1 MRESNQL
8 PDDETRLV
16 ATPAGYSAAPALED
30 LFDEALALDTEAR
43 ELFLRNLETRDPGRG
58 RELRNLIAIL
68 PDAESREVA
77 DHAEH
82 GGNSDGEHGSDI
94 DQARDPFVFEPAIG
108 ENIGG
113 CILESVIG
121 RGGVGIVYAAVQ
133 LDPPRP
139 VAVKILRLLSSRAS
153 HLRRFRIEARA
164 LARLVHP
171 ALARIYTTG
180 AALRAGA
187 EIPYIVMERID
198 GARSFVEWARGP
210 DVASTNQPKEI
221 ARQLAEICDGLQH
234 CHNRGVIHRD
244 LKPSNLLVGADGHP
258 RIIDFGIA
266 RLAGFDAV
274 DRSETSVSEYL
285 RAERRVPE
293 NRVPENRVAE
303 NFGAETPASETIMGA
318 LIGTPAYM
326 APEQFELPPNEVDAR
341 VDIHALGVVLYESLV
356 GRRPYEIPRHLYF
369 DAAQIMRL
377 SNPANPHLID
387 SNIPRD
393 LAAIVM
399 KAMAKDRD
407 RRYLSATALAD
418 DLRAFVDDRSVRA
431 RAESSPERLIRSMR
445 RNPAWTTTIVVSLLA
460 LATATVVSLNALAR
474 ARADRDRARVNL
486 ATIDAQRGLLSYED
500 SRLLDLEAIDPP
512 LVGGM
517 LRRMIDNSIAPSVQL
532 TTGNLM
538 GGAMSPDGM
547 RWLAVSDGG
556 EFGLVDFTT
565 GKCMRPQLMGV
576 SNCFAAGFSFDGQRI
591 FAGARS
597 NELVELFL
605 DRAAA
610 PIAQVGG
617 MIRAILPA
625 ADNDRLLLVS
635 ANSLSVLRL
644 STGVQQSLYIGAGN
658 ELGSG
663 AWNGAGIA
671 YIVQGD
677 RSVGAFE
684 IPDDGPPKR
693 LAGFH
698 FATNSARTVA
708 VAPDGQRIAIGSS
721 FGGVA
726 IADARTGAVEHR
738 TQVRHEVWSMA
749 FSRDGLLLHV
759 GERSG
764 RVHDFEVA
772 TGQFRAVHS
781 ISSGEPVWGLGE
793 AANGTIAANIGNYM
807 AFFSASLA
815 WNTEPESFRVEPR
828 ALRLLEGRTVRAV
841 GADGRVS
848 DLDLGRGTWAP
859 VAHGQLGE
867 LQAAALSN
875 DGRMVASLNR
885 ATLAFTDLTTGKRVE
900 VAVPAASQGK
910 FSCVG
915 WNADAT
921 MLALLGGD
929 SARVYLRDGT
939 LAAEVRIEA
948 MTYPEL
954 AWYAPNRFSVLS
966 CPILRIDCV
975 VHDGVIDTAASPI
988 MSGVDLI
995 YSGDRWIL
1003 LRFNGALAVAHSGAA
1018 SKIGLALEDYE
1029 FLLERHRDVANAASV
1044 SPDGTLLASGGMDG
1058 TVRLWS
1064 LATGDAVTNFSSH
1077 TQPVFEVLWLPDG
1090 KGFVSLGTFGEVQ
1103 LHDSVARAQR
1113 IEADKASASS
1123 HE

>member
-82 GGNSDGEHGSDI
+82 RAEHGAEHRAEHGGNSDGEHGSDI

-139 VAVKILRLLSSRAS
+139 VAVKILRLLGSRAS

-171 ALARIYTTG
+171 ALARIYATG

-198 GARSFVEWARGP
+198 GARNFVEWARGS
-210 DVASTNQPKEI
+210 DVASTNQPKDI

-258 RIIDFGIA
+258 HIIDFGIA
-266 RLAGFDAV
+266 RLASLDAS
-274 DRSETSVSEYL
+274 DHGETL
-285 RAERRVPE
+285 
-293 NRVPENRVAE
+293 
-303 NFGAETPASETIMGA
+303 MGA
-318 LIGTPAYM
+318 IIGTPAYM

-418 DLRAFVDDRSVRA
+418 DLRAFVDGRSVRA

-460 LATATVVSLNALAR
+460 LATATVVSLNTLAR

-486 ATIDAQRGLLSYED
+486 ATIDAERGQLSYE
-500 SRLLDLEAIDPP
+500 SGRLLDLETIDSP
-512 LVGGM
+512 LVSGM

-532 TTGNLM
+532 TVGNLM
-538 GGAMSPDGM
+538 GGAMSPDGR

-576 SNCFAAGFSFDGQRI
+576 ANCFAAGFSFDGQRI

-597 NELVELFL
+597 NELVELFV
-605 DRAAA
+605 DRAAV

-738 TQVRHEVWSMA
+738 THVRHEVWSMA

-764 RVHDFEVA
+764 RVHNFEVA
-772 TGQFRAVHS
+772 TGQFRALHS

-793 AANGTIAANIGNYM
+793 AANGTIAANIGNCM

-815 WNTEPESFRVEPR
+815 WDTEPESFGVEPR
-828 ALRLLEGRTVRAV
+828 ALSLLEGRTVRAV

-867 LQAAALSN
+867 LQAAALSG

-900 VAVPAASQGK
+900 VAVPDASQGK

-939 LAAEVRIEA
+939 LAAEVRIEGL
-948 MTYPEL
+948 TYPEL

-1018 SKIGLALEDYE
+1018 SKLGIALKDSE

-1064 LATGDAVTNFSSH
+1064 LATGDAVCNFSSH

-1090 KGFVSLGTFGEVQ
+1090 KGFVSLGTSGEVR

-1113 IEADKASASS
+1113 IEADRASASG

>member
-16 ATPAGYSAAPALED
+16 ATPAAGVAPPAGYSAAPALED

-82 GGNSDGEHGSDI
+82 RAEHGAEHSGNSDGEHGSDI

-139 VAVKILRLLSSRAS
+139 VAVKILRLLGSRAS

-171 ALARIYTTG
+171 ALARIYATG

-198 GARSFVEWARGP
+198 GARSFVEWARGS
-210 DVASTNQPKEI
+210 DVASTNQPKDI

-258 RIIDFGIA
+258 HIIDFGVA
-266 RLAGFDAV
+266 RLASLDAS
-274 DRSETSVSEYL
+274 DHGETL
-285 RAERRVPE
+285 
-293 NRVPENRVAE
+293 
-303 NFGAETPASETIMGA
+303 MGA
-318 LIGTPAYM
+318 IIGTPAYM

-418 DLRAFVDDRSVRA
+418 DLRAFVDGRSVRA

-486 ATIDAQRGLLSYED
+486 ATIDAERGQLSYE
-500 SRLLDLEAIDPP
+500 SGRLLDLETIDSP
-512 LVGGM
+512 LVSGM

-532 TTGNLM
+532 TAGNLM
-538 GGAMSPDGM
+538 GGAMSPDGR

-556 EFGLVDFTT
+556 GFGLVDFTT

-576 SNCFAAGFSFDGQRI
+576 TNCFAAGFSFDGQRI

-597 NELVELFL
+597 NELVEMFL
-605 DRAAA
+605 DRAAV

-772 TGQFRAVHS
+772 TGQFRALHS

-793 AANGTIAANIGNYM
+793 AANGTIAANIGNCM

-815 WNTEPESFRVEPR
+815 WDTEPESFGVEPR
-828 ALRLLEGRTVRAV
+828 ALSLLEGRTVRAV

-867 LQAAALSN
+867 LQAAAMSS

-900 VAVPAASQGK
+900 VAVPDASQSK

-939 LAAEVRIEA
+939 LAAEVRIEGLI
-948 MTYPEL
+948 YPEL

-1018 SKIGLALEDYE
+1018 SKLGLALEDYE

-1064 LATGDAVTNFSSH
+1064 LATGDAVCNFSSH

-1090 KGFVSLGTFGEVQ
+1090 KGFVSLGTFGEVR

-1113 IEADKASASS
+1113 IEADKASASG
-1123 HE
+1123 HK

>member
-16 ATPAGYSAAPALED
+16 ATPAAGVAPSAGYSAAPALED

-77 DHAEH
+77 DHAEHRAEHGAEHRAEH

-139 VAVKILRLLSSRAS
+139 VAVKILRLLGSRAS

-171 ALARIYTTG
+171 ALARIYATG

-198 GARSFVEWARGP
+198 GARNFVEWARGS
-210 DVASTNQPKEI
+210 DVASTNQPKDI

-258 RIIDFGIA
+258 HIIDFGVA
-266 RLAGFDAV
+266 RLASLDAS
-274 DRSETSVSEYL
+274 DHGETL
-285 RAERRVPE
+285 
-293 NRVPENRVAE
+293 
-303 NFGAETPASETIMGA
+303 MGA
-318 LIGTPAYM
+318 IIGTPAYM

-418 DLRAFVDDRSVRA
+418 DLRAFVDGRSVRA

-460 LATATVVSLNALAR
+460 LATATVVSLNTLAR

-486 ATIDAQRGLLSYED
+486 ATIDAERGQLSYE
-500 SRLLDLEAIDPP
+500 SGRLLDLETIDSP
-512 LVGGM
+512 LVSGM

-532 TTGNLM
+532 TVGNLM
-538 GGAMSPDGM
+538 GGAMSPDGR

-576 SNCFAAGFSFDGQRI
+576 ANCFAAGFSFDGQRI

-597 NELVELFL
+597 NELVELFV
-605 DRAAA
+605 DRAAV

-738 TQVRHEVWSMA
+738 THVRHEVWSMA

-764 RVHDFEVA
+764 RVHNFEVA
-772 TGQFRAVHS
+772 TGQFRALHS

-793 AANGTIAANIGNYM
+793 AANGTIAANIGNCM

-815 WNTEPESFRVEPR
+815 WDTEPESFGVEPR
-828 ALRLLEGRTVRAV
+828 ALSLLEGRTVRAV

-867 LQAAALSN
+867 LQAAALSG

-900 VAVPAASQGK
+900 VAVPDASQGK

-939 LAAEVRIEA
+939 LAAEVRIEGL
-948 MTYPEL
+948 TYPEL

-1018 SKIGLALEDYE
+1018 SKLGIALKDSE

-1064 LATGDAVTNFSSH
+1064 LATGDAVCNFSSH

-1090 KGFVSLGTFGEVQ
+1090 KGFVSLGTSGEVR

-1113 IEADKASASS
+1113 IEADRASASG

>member
-82 GGNSDGEHGSDI
+82 RAEHGAEHRAEHGGNSDGEHGSDI

-139 VAVKILRLLSSRAS
+139 VAVKILRLLGSRAS

-171 ALARIYTTG
+171 ALARIYATG

-198 GARSFVEWARGP
+198 GARNFVEWARGS
-210 DVASTNQPKEI
+210 DVASTNQPKDI

-258 RIIDFGIA
+258 HIIDFGVA
-266 RLAGFDAV
+266 RLASLDAS
-274 DRSETSVSEYL
+274 DHGETL
-285 RAERRVPE
+285 
-293 NRVPENRVAE
+293 
-303 NFGAETPASETIMGA
+303 MGA
-318 LIGTPAYM
+318 IIGTPAYM

-418 DLRAFVDDRSVRA
+418 DLRAFVDGRSVRA

-460 LATATVVSLNALAR
+460 LATATVVSLNTLAR

-486 ATIDAQRGLLSYED
+486 ATIDAERGQLSYE
-500 SRLLDLEAIDPP
+500 SGRLLDLETIDSP
-512 LVGGM
+512 LVSGM

-532 TTGNLM
+532 TVGNLM
-538 GGAMSPDGM
+538 GGAMSPDGR

-576 SNCFAAGFSFDGQRI
+576 ANCFAAGFSFDGQRI

-597 NELVELFL
+597 NELVELFV
-605 DRAAA
+605 DRAAV

-738 TQVRHEVWSMA
+738 THVRHEVWSMA

-764 RVHDFEVA
+764 RVHNFEVA
-772 TGQFRAVHS
+772 TGQFRALHS

-793 AANGTIAANIGNYM
+793 AANGTIAANIGNCM

-815 WNTEPESFRVEPR
+815 WDTEPESFGVEPR
-828 ALRLLEGRTVRAV
+828 ALSLLEGRTVRAV

-867 LQAAALSN
+867 LQAAALSG

-900 VAVPAASQGK
+900 VAVPDASQGK

-939 LAAEVRIEA
+939 LAAEVRIEGL
-948 MTYPEL
+948 TYPEL

-1018 SKIGLALEDYE
+1018 SKLGIALKDSE

-1064 LATGDAVTNFSSH
+1064 LATGDAVCNFSSH

-1090 KGFVSLGTFGEVQ
+1090 KGFVSLGTSGEVR

-1113 IEADKASASS
+1113 IEADRASASG

>member
-82 GGNSDGEHGSDI
+82 RAEHSGNSDGEHGSDI

-139 VAVKILRLLSSRAS
+139 VAVKILRLLGSRAS

-171 ALARIYTTG
+171 ALARIYATG

-198 GARSFVEWARGP
+198 GARNFVEWARGS
-210 DVASTNQPKEI
+210 DVASTNQPKDI

-258 RIIDFGIA
+258 HIIDFGIA
-266 RLAGFDAV
+266 RLASLDAS
-274 DRSETSVSEYL
+274 DHGETL
-285 RAERRVPE
+285 
-293 NRVPENRVAE
+293 
-303 NFGAETPASETIMGA
+303 MGA
-318 LIGTPAYM
+318 IIGTPAYM

-418 DLRAFVDDRSVRA
+418 DLRAFVDGRSVRA

-486 ATIDAQRGLLSYED
+486 ATIDAERGQLSYE
-500 SRLLDLEAIDPP
+500 SGRLLDLETIDLP
-512 LVGGM
+512 LVSGM

-532 TTGNLM
+532 TAGNLM
-538 GGAMSPDGM
+538 GGAMSPDGR

-576 SNCFAAGFSFDGQRI
+576 ANCFAAGFSFDGQRI

-597 NELVELFL
+597 NELVELFV
-605 DRAAA
+605 DRAAV

-726 IADARTGAVEHR
+726 IVDARTGAVEHR
-738 TQVRHEVWSMA
+738 THVRHEVWSMA

-764 RVHDFEVA
+764 RVHNFEVA
-772 TGQFRAVHS
+772 TGQFRALHS

-793 AANGTIAANIGNYM
+793 AANGTIAANIGDCM

-815 WNTEPESFRVEPR
+815 WDTEPESFGVEPR

-900 VAVPAASQGK
+900 VAVPDASQGK

-939 LAAEVRIEA
+939 LAAEVRIEGL
-948 MTYPEL
+948 TYPEL

-1018 SKIGLALEDYE
+1018 SKLGIALKDSE

-1064 LATGDAVTNFSSH
+1064 LATGDAVSNFSSH

-1090 KGFVSLGTFGEVQ
+1090 KGFVSLGTSGEVR

-1113 IEADKASASS
+1113 IEADRASASG

>member
-285 RAERRVPE
+285 RAER
-293 NRVPENRVAE
+293 RVPENRVAE

-605 DRAAA
+605 DRAAV

-793 AANGTIAANIGNYM
+793 AANGTIAANIGDCM
-807 AFFSASLA
+807 AFFSARLA
-815 WNTEPESFRVEPR
+815 WDTEPESFRVEPR

-1018 SKIGLALEDYE
+1018 SK
-1029 FLLERHRDVANAASV
+1029 
-1044 SPDGTLLASGGMDG
+1044 
-1058 TVRLWS
+1058 
-1064 LATGDAVTNFSSH
+1064 
-1077 TQPVFEVLWLPDG
+1077 
-1090 KGFVSLGTFGEVQ
+1090 LG
-1103 LHDSVARAQR
+1103 
-1113 IEADKASASS
+1113 
-1123 HE
+1123 

>member
-266 RLAGFDAV
+266 RLAGLDAV
-274 DRSETSVSEYL
+274 DRSETSVSEHL

-445 RNPAWTTTIVVSLLA
+445 RNPAWTTTLVVSLLA

-512 LVGGM
+512 
-517 LRRMIDNSIAPSVQL
+517 
-532 TTGNLM
+532 
-538 GGAMSPDGM
+538 
-547 RWLAVSDGG
+547 
-556 EFGLVDFTT
+556 
-565 GKCMRPQLMGV
+565 
-576 SNCFAAGFSFDGQRI
+576 
-591 FAGARS
+591 
-597 NELVELFL
+597 
-605 DRAAA
+605 
-610 PIAQVGG
+610 QVGG

>member
-244 LKPSNLLVGADGHP
+244 IKPSNLLVGADGHP

-274 DRSETSVSEYL
+274 DRSETSVSEHP
-285 RAERRVPE
+285 RAER
-293 NRVPENRVAE
+293 RVPENRVAE

-387 SNIPRD
+387 SNLPRD

-576 SNCFAAGFSFDGQRI
+576 TNCFAAGFSFDGQRI

-658 ELGSG
+658 ELGS
-663 AWNGAGIA
+663 A

-772 TGQFRAVHS
+772 TGQFRALHA

>member
-82 GGNSDGEHGSDI
+82 RAEHRAEHGRNSDGEHGSDI

-139 VAVKILRLLSSRAS
+139 VAVKILRLLGSRAS

-171 ALARIYTTG
+171 ALARIYATG

-187 EIPYIVMERID
+187 EIPYIVMEHID
-198 GARSFVEWARGP
+198 GARSFVEWARGS
-210 DVASTNQPKEI
+210 DVASTNQPKDI

-258 RIIDFGIA
+258 HIIDFGIA
-266 RLAGFDAV
+266 RLAGLDAS
-274 DRSETSVSEYL
+274 DHGETL
-285 RAERRVPE
+285 
-293 NRVPENRVAE
+293 
-303 NFGAETPASETIMGA
+303 MGA
-318 LIGTPAYM
+318 IIGTPAYM

-418 DLRAFVDDRSVRA
+418 DLRAFVDGRSVRA

-486 ATIDAQRGLLSYED
+486 ATIDAERGLLSYE
-500 SRLLDLEAIDPP
+500 SGRLLDLKTIDSP
-512 LVGGM
+512 LVSGM

-532 TTGNLM
+532 TAGNLM
-538 GGAMSPDGM
+538 GGAMSPDGR

-576 SNCFAAGFSFDGQRI
+576 TNCFAAGFSFDGQRI

-597 NELVELFL
+597 NELVEMFL
-605 DRAAA
+605 DRAAV

-772 TGQFRAVHS
+772 TGQFRALHA

-793 AANGTIAANIGNYM
+793 AANGTIAANIGNCM

-815 WNTEPESFRVEPR
+815 WDTEPESFGVEPR
-828 ALRLLEGRTVRAV
+828 ALSLLEGRTVRAV

-867 LQAAALSN
+867 LQAAAMSS

-900 VAVPAASQGK
+900 VAVPDASQGK

-939 LAAEVRIEA
+939 LAAEVRIEGL
-948 MTYPEL
+948 TYPEL

-1018 SKIGLALEDYE
+1018 SKLGLALEDYE

-1064 LATGDAVTNFSSH
+1064 LATGDAVCNFSSH

-1090 KGFVSLGTFGEVQ
+1090 KGFVSLGTFGEVR

-1113 IEADKASASS
+1113 IEADRASASG

>member
-266 RLAGFDAV
+266 RLAGLDAV
-274 DRSETSVSEYL
+274 DRSETSVSEHL

-576 SNCFAAGFSFDGQRI
+576 TNCFAAGFSFDGQRI

-605 DRAAA
+605 DRAAV

-721 FGGVA
+721 LGGVA

-1018 SKIGLALEDYE
+1018 SKLGLALEDYE

>member
-82 GGNSDGEHGSDI
+82 RAEHRAEHGRNSDGEHGSDI

-139 VAVKILRLLSSRAS
+139 VAVKILRLLGSRAS

-171 ALARIYTTG
+171 ALARIYATG

-187 EIPYIVMERID
+187 EIPYIVMEHID
-198 GARSFVEWARGP
+198 GARSFVEWARGS
-210 DVASTNQPKEI
+210 DVASTNQPKDI

-266 RLAGFDAV
+266 RLAGLDAS
-274 DRSETSVSEYL
+274 DHGETL
-285 RAERRVPE
+285 
-293 NRVPENRVAE
+293 
-303 NFGAETPASETIMGA
+303 MGA
-318 LIGTPAYM
+318 IIGTPAYM

-418 DLRAFVDDRSVRA
+418 DLRAFVDGRSVRA

-486 ATIDAQRGLLSYED
+486 ATIDAERGLLSYE
-500 SRLLDLEAIDPP
+500 SGRLLDLKTIDSP
-512 LVGGM
+512 LVSGM

-532 TTGNLM
+532 TAGNLM
-538 GGAMSPDGM
+538 GGAMSPDGR

-576 SNCFAAGFSFDGQRI
+576 TNCFAAGFSFDGQRI

-597 NELVELFL
+597 NELVEMFL
-605 DRAAA
+605 DRAAV

-772 TGQFRAVHS
+772 TGQFRALHA

-807 AFFSASLA
+807 AFFSAGLA
-815 WNTEPESFRVEPR
+815 WDTEPESFGVEPR
-828 ALRLLEGRTVRAV
+828 ALSLLEGRTVRAV

-867 LQAAALSN
+867 LQAAAMSS

-900 VAVPAASQGK
+900 VAVPDASQGK

-939 LAAEVRIEA
+939 LAAEVRIEGL
-948 MTYPEL
+948 TYPEL

-1018 SKIGLALEDYE
+1018 SKLGLALEDYE

-1064 LATGDAVTNFSSH
+1064 LATGDAVCNFSSH

-1090 KGFVSLGTFGEVQ
+1090 KGFVSLGTFGEVR

-1113 IEADKASASS
+1113 IEADRASASG

>member
-77 DHAEH
+77 NHAEH
-82 GGNSDGEHGSDI
+82 RAEHRAEHGRNSDGEHGSDI

-139 VAVKILRLLSSRAS
+139 VAVKILRLLGSRAS

-171 ALARIYTTG
+171 ALAHIYATG

-187 EIPYIVMERID
+187 EIPYIVMEHID
-198 GARSFVEWARGP
+198 GARSFVEWARGS
-210 DVASTNQPKEI
+210 DVASTNQPKDI

-266 RLAGFDAV
+266 RLAGLDAS
-274 DRSETSVSEYL
+274 DHGETL
-285 RAERRVPE
+285 
-293 NRVPENRVAE
+293 
-303 NFGAETPASETIMGA
+303 MGA
-318 LIGTPAYM
+318 IIGTPAYM

-418 DLRAFVDDRSVRA
+418 DLRAFVDGRSVRA

-486 ATIDAQRGLLSYED
+486 ATIDAERGLLSYE
-500 SRLLDLEAIDPP
+500 SGRLLDLKTIDSP
-512 LVGGM
+512 LVSGM

-532 TTGNLM
+532 TAGNLM
-538 GGAMSPDGM
+538 GGAMSPDGR

-576 SNCFAAGFSFDGQRI
+576 TNCFAAGFSFDGQRI

-597 NELVELFL
+597 NELVEMFL
-605 DRAAA
+605 DRAAV

-772 TGQFRAVHS
+772 TGQFRALHS

-807 AFFSASLA
+807 AFFSAGLA
-815 WNTEPESFRVEPR
+815 WDTEPESFGVEPR
-828 ALRLLEGRTVRAV
+828 ALSLLEGRTVRAV

-867 LQAAALSN
+867 LQAAAMSS

-900 VAVPAASQGK
+900 VAVPDASQGK

-939 LAAEVRIEA
+939 LAAEVRIEGL
-948 MTYPEL
+948 TYPEL

-1018 SKIGLALEDYE
+1018 SKLGLALEDYE

-1064 LATGDAVTNFSSH
+1064 LATGDAVCNFSSH

-1090 KGFVSLGTFGEVQ
+1090 KGFVSLGTFGEVR

-1113 IEADKASASS
+1113 IEADKASASG
-1123 HE
+1123 HK